1 MTRFVAYATLAL
13 CTCAAAA
20 ITAQEPVF
28 RATGQIVRVFVTAT
42 GKDGRLVTDLAQS
55 EFQVRDD
62 GRPQPI
68 AVFDNSPKPI
78 QLIALLDV
86 SGSMYGNLP
95 LLRTATEQ
103 LASRLG
109 PDDVA
114 RLGTFGKDVVIGPA
128 FTRDRGELL
137 ASLPTDIDAE
147 ALTPLWRAADQAM
160 GAFDQNSDRRPVV
173 LLFSDG
179 QDSGVTTSLK
189 QKFVTAADVMDR
201 ARAEEVMVYA
211 IGMRA
216 RRNQP
221 RQIGPGT
228 DGLRAALTQDL
239 PDPGLARVAEETGG
253 GYTEIRYGDN
263 LGQEV
268 ARVLDE
274 LHSQYLIGYEPP
286 KRDGKRHKIEVRVT
300 RNDVKPRARKDY
312 MAPNAEPNGR

>member
-1 MTRFVAYATLAL
+1 MTRSFPYATLAL
-13 CTCAAAA
+13 CACAAAA
-20 ITAQEPVF
+20 VTAQEPVF

-42 GKDGRLVTDLAQS
+42 GGDGRLVTDLTQA

-95 LLRTATEQ
+95 LLRSATEQ

-114 RLGTFGKDVVIGPA
+114 RLGTFGNDVVIGPA

-137 ASLPTDIDAE
+137 AALPTEIDERAP
-147 ALTPLWRAADQAM
+147 TPLWRAVDQAM
-160 GAFDQNSDRRPVV
+160 NAFDQNSDRRPVV
-173 LLFSDG
+173 LVFSDG
-179 QDSGVTTSLK
+179 QDSGLTSFT
-189 QKFVTAADVMDR
+189 QKFISTADVMDR
-201 ARAEEVMVYA
+201 ARRDEVMVYA

-221 RQIGPGT
+221 RQIGLGA
-228 DGLRAALTQDL
+228 DVLRAALNQDL

-274 LHSQYLIGYEPP
+274 LHSQYLLGYEPP
-286 KRDGKRHKIEVRVT
+286 KRDGKRHKIDVRVT
-300 RNDVKPRARKDY
+300 RDNVKPRARKNY
-312 MAPNAEPNGR
+312 MAPNER